1 MDFPKTNCIV
11 QVGTTS
17 SFFWEWGGRM
27 GKQFFGSGD
36 NFSLWGKVGVLGS
49 SHSNVWLWK
58 LLMDLS
64 RNSGF
69 SFVSPTSDNIQ
80 LAKGDNDNWQSIRT
94 RILLWAFKNGEKS
107 PQIKSSEMLHVLEH
121 GTNSQTNQVIKS
133 LGVERGEQSIRAPKN
148 FHPFKG
154 RKLHVIYFYLM
165 AVLFLWML
173 IRK

>member
-1 MDFPKTNCIV
+1 
-11 QVGTTS
+11 
-17 SFFWEWGGRM
+17 M
-27 GKQFFGSGD
+27 GKHFFGSGD
-36 NFSLWGKVGVLGS
+36 NYSGWGKVGDP
-49 SHSNVWLWK
+49 HSNVWLWK

-121 GTNSQTNQVIKS
+121 GKNSQINQVIKS
-133 LGVERGEQSIRAPKN
+133 LAVERGVTNPSELRKN

-154 RKLHVIYFYLM
+154 RKLHVIYLYLI
-165 AVLFLWML
+165 AVLFFMNVKFPMETNIWPLVL
-173 IRK
+173 GISKNVT